1 MTYNNM
7 EMQVTAMVGE
17 NIEMQVTAIIGDS
30 NDRSKY

>member
-1 MTYNNM
+1 MTYNNI